1 MLHIHRVF
9 TLSYGY
15 HTACLTGRC
24 SSWEYECSNG
34 RCIDESINCNDN
46 NPCGDYSDCEDNDF
60 TFTLDGEY
68 GPVGFEYPSS
78 ETPF

>member
-1 MLHIHRVF
+1 MVI
-9 TLSYGY
+9 TLYLS
-15 HTACLTGRC
+15 ACLTGRC

-68 GPVGFEYPSS
+68 RPVGFDIP
-78 ETPF
+78 PAK